1 MSVISFTA
9 PRFERRELSSEFNSL
24 TVNEKDLARED
35 LYGSGTIIQS
45 AESKWRK
52 CILPVLLHQIDIV
65 PEKSAYTLSLQHCPS
80 YVQNDRFY
88 LSFLRAVCFDPE
100 QAASRIIRYWEE
112 KLILFGPEKTFKPL
126 TIHDLEPQD
135 METIR
140 KGGLLMLPGKDATGR
155 GLLFTDCT
163 KWTKDRD
170 SMVRFHL
177 SIDSRIWHTPN
188 TCTHI

>member
-9 PRFERRELSSEFNSL
+9 PRFERRDLLVEFNSL
-24 TVNEKDLARED
+24 SMIEQELARGD
-35 LYGSGTIIQS
+35 LYGPGTIIQS
-45 AESKWRK
+45 AESEWRN
-52 CILPVLLHQIDIV
+52 CILPVLLQEIDLLQ
-65 PEKSAYTLSLQHCPS
+65 EKPAYSLAIQQCPT

-88 LSFLRAVCFDPE
+88 LSFLRSTNFEPE
-100 QAASRIIRYWEE
+100 QAARRIIRYWEE
-112 KLILFGPEKTFKPL
+112 KLKLFGPEKTFKPL

-140 KGGLLMLPGKDATGR
+140 KGGLLTLPGKDTNGR

-170 SMVRFHL
+170 SMVNMHSKSMKTL
-177 SIDSRIWHTPN
+177 
-188 TCTHI
+188 